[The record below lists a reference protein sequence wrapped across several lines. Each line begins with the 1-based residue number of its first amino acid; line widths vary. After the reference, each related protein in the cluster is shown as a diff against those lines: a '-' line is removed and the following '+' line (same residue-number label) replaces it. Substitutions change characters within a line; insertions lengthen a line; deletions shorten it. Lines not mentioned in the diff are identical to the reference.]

1 MNNRRLALLVSLC
14 AVLLGFAV
22 AKRPEVTSA
31 KALLTPTPTPL
42 RSELILS
49 GPTEVQV
56 GQLFTITIQY
66 VNIGLPYTTITMSP
80 NNLAQF
86 DPPMTMPCK
95 YNEHPTGCQSITL
108 RATTGGM
115 LEIFASAT
123 GEVPIAGGGWAWG
136 SAQARNPIWIDVID
150 PNATAT
156 PTPMPTCV
164 PATRTP
170 TSTMLPTYTPTP
182 AGQAT
187 ATPTPTKTRTPTPT
201 ALPCQQTSYAE
212 LLLSAPSQVRVGDV
226 FTLTIDYVNI
236 GAPDTGISLSPNGLA
251 QVEAPSVM
259 PCDFFEDP
267 THCTK
272 IRLRATAVGELTIDA
287 WATGELFID
296 GGWMWGGARARNP
309 VYVNIVAGDGTPTFT
324 PTPTKTG
331 TPTPTFP
338 SYPCYTPTTR
348 PIQKQAPQVTQA
360 PCTPTPTSTA
370 TPTFPSA
377 PCFTPTA
384 QPLNSNRVQTTQVP
398 CTPTPTATKTAT
410 PCPTNLAM
418 RGSTCIGTPTITPN
432 RGSPTITPIVSE
444 LILSAPPLV
453 NVGDAFSLTIQY
465 VNIGVPYTGITL
477 SPTGTVQFDPP
488 LTMPCKF
495 NEHPTDCRTIGLR
508 AVAPGTITINAGANG
523 EVPIS
528 GGGWAWG
535 SAHARNPINVQV
547 RSVLAHKAFIP
558 FVKTQ

>member
-56 GQLFTITIQY
+56 GELFLIMVQY
-66 VNIGLPYTTITMSP
+66 VNIGLPYTSITMSP

-95 YNEHPTGCQSITL
+95 YNEHPTGCRAITL
-108 RATTGGM
+108 RATAAGM
-115 LEIFASAT
+115 LEISASAT

-136 SAQARNPIWIDVID
+136 SAQARNPIWINVVD

-164 PATRTP
+164 PTTRTP
-170 TSTMLPTYTPTP
+170 TATMLPTYTPTS

-201 ALPCQQTSYAE
+201 ALPCQQTAYAE
-212 LLLSAPSQVRVGDV
+212 LLLSAPSQVRVGDI

-236 GAPDTGISLSPNGLA
+236 GAPNTGINLSPNGLA
-251 QVEAPSVM
+251 QVEAPSVI
-259 PCDFFEDP
+259 PCNFFDDP
-267 THCTK
+267 THCTQ
-272 IRLRATAVGELTIDA
+272 IRLRATAVGELTINA
-287 WATGELFID
+287 GASGELFID
-296 GGWMWGGARARNP
+296 GSWMWGYASARNP
-309 VYVNIVAGDGTPTFT
+309 VYVNIIAGD
-324 PTPTKTG
+324 
-331 TPTPTFP
+331 
-338 SYPCYTPTTR
+338 S
-348 PIQKQAPQVTQA
+348 
-360 PCTPTPTSTA
+360 TS
-370 TPTFPSA
+370 
-377 PCFTPTA
+377 
-384 QPLNSNRVQTTQVP
+384 
-398 CTPTPTATKTAT
+398 TPTATKTAT

-418 RGSTCIGTPTITPN
+418 RGSTCIGTPTITPTN
-432 RGSPTITPIVSE
+432 GSPTVTPIVKE

-477 SPTGTVQFDPP
+477 SPTSTVQFDPP
-488 LTMPCKF
+488 LTMPCKY
-495 NEHPTDCRTIGLR
+495 NQHPTQCRTIGLR
-508 AVAPGTITINAGANG
+508 AVAPGTITIDAGATG
-523 EVPIS
+523 EVPIA

-535 SAHARNPINVQV
+535 SAQARNPINVQV

-558 FVKTQ
+558 YAKVQ